1 MKLQSLIDQFVA
13 FRQTLGERFETNGK
27 ILRAFARAAGGRT
40 DVTQV
45 TPGQVIAFIA
55 GAGPVTT
62 GWYGRYQALRGFYCY
77 ALSRGYVAVMPLPV
91 VVPKPPPAFVPYIYS
106 RDELRGLLKAIPSCL
121 RARHQ
126 LEPDTVR
133 VIILLLYG
141 AGLRVGE
148 ALALSR
154 ADVDIGAAV
163 ITVRQAKFFKTRLVP
178 LSLQLAEVL
187 AEYARRCQPPDLR
200 AARENP
206 FFITRTNRH
215 VHRNTLGVVFRSLC
229 VAAGVRRPPEARY
242 QPRMHDLRHTFAVH
256 RLTAWYR
263 EGADVQKLL
272 PQLSVY
278 LGHACLAATQ
288 VYLSMTPELLHE
300 AGVRF
305 ERYARK
311 EECND

>member
-1 MKLQSLIDQFVA
+1 MNLQNLIDQFVA

-27 ILRAFARAAGGRT
+27 ILRAFARSAGRRT
-40 DVTQV
+40 DVAQV
-45 TPGQVIAFIA
+45 TPDQVNAFIA
-55 GAGPVTT
+55 GTGPVTT
-62 GWYGRYQALRGFYCY
+62 GWYGRYTALRGFYRY
-77 ALSRGYVAVMPLPV
+77 AVSRGYVAVVLLPV

-106 RDELRGLLKAIPSCL
+106 LDELRGLLRAIPSCL
-121 RARHQ
+121 RACRQ
-126 LEPDTVR
+126 LQPDTVR
-133 VIILLLYG
+133 AILLLLYG

-154 ADVDIGAAV
+154 ADVDLEAAV

-178 LSLQLAEVL
+178 LGPQLAAVL
-187 AEYARRCQPPDLR
+187 AEYARRRQPPGLR
-200 AARENP
+200 VGQEDP
-206 FFITRTNRH
+206 FFITPRNTR
-215 VHRNTLGVVFRSLC
+215 VHRNTLGDAFHSLC
-229 VAAGVRRPPEARY
+229 KAAGVRRPPGARY

-278 LGHACLAATQ
+278 LGHAHLASTQ

-311 EECND
+311 EGDND

>member
-1 MKLQSLIDQFVA
+1 MNLQNLINQFVA
-13 FRQTLGERFETNGK
+13 FRQTLGERFETNAK
-27 ILRAFARAAGGRT
+27 FLRAFARAVGQT
-40 DVTQV
+40 TEVTQV
-45 TPGQVIAFIA
+45 TLGQVNAFIA

-62 GWYGRYQALRGFYCY
+62 GWYGRYKALRGFYRY
-77 ALSRGYVAVMPLPV
+77 ALSRGYVAVVPLPV

-106 RDELRGLLKAIPSCL
+106 LDELRGLLKAIPSCL
-121 RARHQ
+121 RACHQ
-126 LEPDTVR
+126 LEPETVR
-133 VIILLLYG
+133 AIILLLYG

-154 ADVDIGAAV
+154 ADVDFEAAV

-178 LSLQLAEVL
+178 LGPQLAGVL
-187 AEYARRCQPPDLR
+187 AEYAGRCLPPDLR
-200 AARENP
+200 AGREDP
-206 FFITRTNRH
+206 FFITRGKTR
-215 VHRNTLGVVFRSLC
+215 VHRNTLGVAFRSFC
-229 VAAGVRRPPEARY
+229 VAAGVRRPPGARY

-272 PQLSVY
+272 PQLSVF
-278 LGHACLAATQ
+278 LGHAQLAATQ

-300 AGVRF
+300 AGARF

-311 EECND
+311 EGSND